1 MAGGKRR
8 YQTVRDERLSVGV
21 TQPVNGG
28 SQVLGVA
35 EGSNPRQPESQSGTL
50 PLSYSHHLKRSTRA
64 EKSGTISKT
73 VWRAR
78 QESNL

>member
-35 EGSNPRQPESQSGTL
+35 DGDRTHDNRNHNPGL
-50 PLSYSHHLKRSTRA
+50 YH
-64 EKSGTISKT
+64 
-73 VWRAR
+73 
-78 QESNL
+78 